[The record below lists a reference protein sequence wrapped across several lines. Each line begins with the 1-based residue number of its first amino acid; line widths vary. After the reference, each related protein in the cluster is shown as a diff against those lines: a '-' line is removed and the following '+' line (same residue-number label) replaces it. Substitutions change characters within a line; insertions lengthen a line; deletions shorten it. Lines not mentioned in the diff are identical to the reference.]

1 MKWFD
6 LAPASLSV
14 VLLSAGTRTNTRPT
28 CWLIDGNN
36 LKGQRPVPSDRDL
49 IKIKLEQILSV
60 DSSST
65 AKTSSEESV
74 NSNPSVVLVFD
85 GMKGE
90 SPSRQN
96 QSFPGGATFETIIT
110 PGGESADDF
119 MVAWLQEHNNSS
131 KSRRVVAVTADKE
144 LQRRLITTGRLYE
157 NDGSILHPLKFWV
170 NTLPNLIDKRTK
182 KKG

>member
-1 MKWFD
+1 M
-6 LAPASLSV
+6 
-14 VLLSAGTRTNTRPT
+14 
-28 CWLIDGNN
+28 
-36 LKGQRPVPSDRDL
+36 
-49 IKIKLEQILSV
+49 
-60 DSSST
+60 
-65 AKTSSEESV
+65 
-74 NSNPSVVLVFD
+74 
-85 GMKGE
+85 
-90 SPSRQN
+90 
-96 QSFPGGATFETIIT
+96 FETIIT

-170 NTLPNLIDKRTK
+170 NTLPNLIDKRIK